1 MNFMFICSVSWQ
13 KFCSYSLDLHNFTF
27 RMSCLYLF
35 QIYLSIR
42 RTEGAV
48 AVGVDG
54 VLDMGFIFNVSANV
68 HIVVFVILEMFY
80 FLSHWR

>member
-1 MNFMFICSVSWQ
+1 M
-13 KFCSYSLDLHNFTF
+13 
-27 RMSCLYLF
+27 
-35 QIYLSIR
+35 
-42 RTEGAV
+42 V

-68 HIVVFVILEMFY
+68 HIYERNVVFVILEMFY